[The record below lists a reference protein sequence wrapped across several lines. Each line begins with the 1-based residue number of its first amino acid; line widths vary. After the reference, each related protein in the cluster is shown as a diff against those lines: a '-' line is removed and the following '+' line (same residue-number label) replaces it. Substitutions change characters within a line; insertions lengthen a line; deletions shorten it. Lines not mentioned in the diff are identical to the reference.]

1 MRIAT
6 ILQGSDDDPSRAG
19 AKRRRPR
26 EAQIHNS
33 DLFQGAEI
41 FGDKSPADEM
51 MPSHE
56 LETLVFLK
64 TLRHSCWCASLIAA
78 ILDHQSL
85 SCSYDRF
92 PLVLRHFAYYY
103 FFFAEELNIKW
114 IRIEEKVSLL
124 FQGNNA

>member
-6 ILQGSDDDPSRAG
+6 ILQGSDDDPSAAG

-51 MPSHE
+51 MPSYE

-64 TLRHSCWCASLIAA
+64 TLRHSCWCSSLI
-78 ILDHQSL
+78 IITQQN
-85 SCSYDRF
+85 F
-92 PLVLRHFAYYY
+92 FINTTTELRYN
-103 FFFAEELNIKW
+103 LCKD
-114 IRIEEKVSLL
+114 S
-124 FQGNNA
+124 G

>member
-6 ILQGSDDDPSRAG
+6 ILQGSDDDPSAAG

-51 MPSHE
+51 MPSYE
-56 LETLVFLK
+56 LGTLVFLK
-64 TLRHSCWCASLIAA
+64 NLRHSRWCASLIIA

-92 PLVLRHFAYYY
+92 PLIWLRH
-103 FFFAEELNIKW
+103 LT
-114 IRIEEKVSLL
+114 
-124 FQGNNA
+124 

>member
-1 MRIAT
+1 MSFILSPVRIAT
-6 ILQGSDDDPSRAG
+6 ILQGSDDDPSCAG

-33 DLFQGAEI
+33 DGCWFQGAEI

-51 MPSHE
+51 MPLHD
-56 LETLVFLK
+56 LGTLVFLK

-92 PLVLRHFAYYY
+92 PLIWLRHFA
-103 FFFAEELNIKW
+103 
-114 IRIEEKVSLL
+114 
-124 FQGNNA
+124 